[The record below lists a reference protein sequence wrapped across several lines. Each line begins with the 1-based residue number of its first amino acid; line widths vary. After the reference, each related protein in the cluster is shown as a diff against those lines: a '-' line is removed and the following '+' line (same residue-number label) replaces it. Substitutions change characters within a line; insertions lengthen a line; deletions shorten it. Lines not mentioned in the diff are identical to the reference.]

1 MEGLAPSKKR
11 ILNLFFL
18 LLVKDCRKRGQIQNI
33 VNCTNLISNQRLD
46 IYKDTFSR
54 FQPFR
59 KMYTLL
65 LCKVL
70 ANSLIFTSF
79 LIEVFGT
86 NYEDKL
92 KNIIK
97 LGANRIIYLILH
109 LV

>member
-1 MEGLAPSKKR
+1 
-11 ILNLFFL
+11 
-18 LLVKDCRKRGQIQNI
+18 
-33 VNCTNLISNQRLD
+33 
-46 IYKDTFSR
+46 
-54 FQPFR
+54 
-59 KMYTLL
+59 MYTLL
-65 LCKVL
+65 FCKVL

-97 LGANRIIYLILH
+97 LGANRILYLILH